1 MDSHENTSSAMSS
14 MELATLAG
22 GCFWCLEAVYQQL
35 KGVHKVESGYA
46 GGAEVNPSYQLV
58 CSGVTGHAEVV
69 QITFDPAVVA
79 YRELLQVFF
88 TIHDPTTLNRQ
99 GADVGTQYRSAI
111 FYHSTQQKQAAEQV
125 IAEMTA
131 AQIWD
136 HPIVTELQPYT
147 VFYKAEQTHQN
158 YYRTHASQSYCQ
170 VVIAPKVA
178 KFRKLYFERL
188 QAPVV

>member
-1 MDSHENTSSAMSS
+1 MDANRNLYPDMSS

-35 KGVHKVESGYA
+35 KGVHKVEFGYA
-46 GGAEVNPSYQLV
+46 GGMLDRPSYQQV
-58 CSGVTGHAEVV
+58 CSGTTGHAEVV

-111 FYHSTQQKQAAEQV
+111 FYHSTQQKQTAEQV

-147 VFYKAEQTHQN
+147 IFYKAEQYHQN
-158 YYRTHASQSYCQ
+158 YFQTHASQSYCQ